1 MFEKLIAKGIGELI
15 EIVLTSPDK
24 QRMLDRL
31 KFYAAAEAAKIA
43 ADEQLKK
50 ELG

>member
-1 MFEKLIAKGIGELI
+1 MFEQMIAKGIGELV
-15 EIVLTSPDK
+15 EIVLTSSDK

-31 KFYAAAEAAKIA
+31 KFHAVAEAAKIA
-43 ADEQLKK
+43 ADEALKK